1 MGNKTRPQ
9 TILINKV
16 VKRDDAN
23 NITQIITDP
32 STVLEHTAETYK
44 DWFGNRPIN
53 LGFKPQ
59 TPDEEYNM
67 EIKRKW
73 DDIYSKHPTDPEIYN
88 HLMEPCTETEFLA
101 HISQIPTKA
110 GGESNITTPLIIKS
124 PLLIKTLH
132 ALRQVDERSNNTN
145 TKRSITTLGL
155 QCYKYTTNHLS
166 ILTKRLT
173 KILDQHNVI
182 KGLNYSVLPNR
193 TTDDVL
199 FTIHNLMEDA
209 KENNKELWIILQ
221 DMKRAFDSVD
231 PAAQNHTLNYMNT

>member
-132 ALRQVDERSNNTN
+132 ALCNITIKYSILPDKWMNGVIIPIPKGASPLWDSNVTN
-145 TKRSITTLGL
+145 TRPITYRYL
-155 QCYKYTTNHLS
+155 QN
-166 ILTKRLT
+166 
-173 KILDQHNVI
+173 D
-182 KGLNYSVLPNR
+182 
-193 TTDDVL
+193 
-199 FTIHNLMEDA
+199 
-209 KENNKELWIILQ
+209 
-221 DMKRAFDSVD
+221 
-231 PAAQNHTLNYMNT
+231 

>member
-1 MGNKTRPQ
+1 M
-9 TILINKV
+9 
-16 VKRDDAN
+16 
-23 NITQIITDP
+23 
-32 STVLEHTAETYK
+32 
-44 DWFGNRPIN
+44 
-53 LGFKPQ
+53 
-59 TPDEEYNM
+59 
-67 EIKRKW
+67 
-73 DDIYSKHPTDPEIYN
+73 
-88 HLMEPCTETEFLA
+88 
-101 HISQIPTKA
+101 
-110 GGESNITTPLIIKS
+110 
-124 PLLIKTLH
+124 
-132 ALRQVDERSNNTN
+132 
-145 TKRSITTLGL
+145 GL